1 MIMTSNTPDCSLDTD
16 KLQFLQLR
24 DGAESLKFFNHF
36 FEIVEELRLRR
47 ITEGE
52 YEDKIN
58 CLIKEKHQLDCDFE
72 TTKLKLKTLEEEQE
86 LRAVEMS
93 RNYDLQLNEA
103 QRHCARQDVSLEVA
117 LNEMKTLR
125 EEIRDLQ
132 FLKHSLEK
140 RSRDQ
145 ERKIQ
150 QQNGILESSFKQ
162 LKELDSHFQE
172 VCSKVRS
179 LEEEQSKLGSNVRD
193 VTKANVDFSK
203 VLEHQ
208 QNLLAAHKEEIKQL
222 KKNNMKTNAKFHI
235 NNWGE
240 SFARTPVNNITV
252 TLKFELE
259 ASKQTNSILKE
270 RLKIAEE
277 NYQRTV
283 KLLAD
288 SQSIISHYITTND
301 KLMLENS
308 VLQKSI
314 SENHGNNQQKI
325 QEEELPFCPVKNYDE
340 YLDENGNADRFN
352 SATKVISEILEYE
365 NLENQE
371 HISKTFETV
380 FDHPTEPFDAVFVLP
395 PPGDVQNCQTESEI
409 PKYEEDL
416 GYDLEPT
423 AENIEI
429 MNAVSVMAR
438 EFGSSDA

>member
-1 MIMTSNTPDCSLDTD
+1 MMMTSDTPECSLDTE

-36 FEIVEELRLRR
+36 FEIVEELKLRR

-58 CLIKEKHQLDCDFE
+58 CLIKEKHQLNCDFE
-72 TTKLKLKTLEEEQE
+72 TMKLKLKTLEEDQE

-93 RNYDLQLNEA
+93 RNYESQLSEA

-125 EEIRDLQ
+125 EEVRDLQ
-132 FLKHSLEK
+132 FLKHSFEK

-150 QQNGILESSFKQ
+150 QQNGILENSFKQ

-172 VCSKVRS
+172 VCSKVCS
-179 LEEEQSKLGSNVRD
+179 LEEEHSKLGSSVRD
-193 VTKANVDFSK
+193 VIKANVDFAK

-208 QNLLAAHKEEIKQL
+208 QNLLAAHKEEIKRL
-222 KKNNMKTNAKFHI
+222 KENNMRTNAKFHI
-235 NNWGE
+235 DNWSE
-240 SFARTPVNNITV
+240 SYARTPVNDITV

-259 ASKQTNSILKE
+259 ASKQVNSILKE
-270 RLKIAEE
+270 KLKLAEE

-283 KLLAD
+283 KLLSD
-288 SQSIISHYITTND
+288 SQSIISHHITTND

-308 VLQKSI
+308 VLQISI
-314 SENHGNNQQKI
+314 SENHGKNQQKV
-325 QEEELPFCPVKNYDE
+325 QEELPFCPVNNYDE
-340 YLDENGNADRFN
+340 HLDENGNADKLHA
-352 SATKVISEILEYE
+352 ATKVISQILTYE

-380 FDHPTEPFDAVFVLP
+380 FDHPTGSFDAFVLP
-395 PPGDVQNCQTESEI
+395 PAGDVQNCQTESEI
-409 PKYEEDL
+409 PKYDDDL
-416 GYDLEPT
+416 GCALEPT
-423 AENIEI
+423 TENLEI

-438 EFGSSDA
+438 EFSSPDA